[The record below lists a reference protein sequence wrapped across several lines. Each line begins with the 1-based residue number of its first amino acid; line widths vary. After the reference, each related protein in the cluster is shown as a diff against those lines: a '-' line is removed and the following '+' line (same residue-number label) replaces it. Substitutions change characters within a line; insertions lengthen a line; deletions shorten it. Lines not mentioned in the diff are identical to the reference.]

1 LAGYSKHKEKIF
13 KNICRKEK
21 KMRKRLFCALVVIMM
36 SLMLCCP
43 AIATNR
49 AGAGSVTPFI
59 GGYNFDGEEDL
70 DKAILYGLRL
80 GYNFTKN
87 WTLEGVLTFAEPDG
101 NRQYFSVTGPQGAPI
116 LVRGDSNDAKMY
128 GYKMEILYNFLP
140 DAMIVPF
147 IAAGLGG
154 RYMDWDDR
162 SSDNDFV
169 LDYGAGLKIFFAE
182 DWAVRADI
190 RHVYVTDEN
199 FNNVEYGIGLSYF
212 FGGKKEQVIPPPP
225 PPPPA
230 PEPVVEPDTDGD
242 GVIDKLDQ
250 CPDTPA
256 GVQVDEVG
264 CPLDTDKDGVYDYLD
279 KCPDTPIELKVDK
292 DGCPM
297 KVTINLN
304 VLFDFDKADVK
315 PKYHSEIK
323 RVADYM
329 NAYPWEKATLEGH
342 TDSKGTDAYN
352 EKLSQRRVD
361 AIKKYLV
368 EKFGIS
374 ADRLKA
380 VGYGESKPIA
390 TNDTDEGRQL
400 NRRVQAVMET
410 YIRK

>member
-1 LAGYSKHKEKIF
+1 M
-13 KNICRKEK
+13 K
-21 KMRKRLFCALVVIMM
+21 KKWLILVFSIVTAF
-36 SLMLCCP
+36 MLCLP
-43 AIATNR
+43 AMAANR
-49 AGAGSVTPFI
+49 AGAGSITPFI
-59 GGYNFDGEEDL
+59 GGYNFDSEEDL
-70 DKAILYGLRL
+70 DNALLYGLRM

-101 NRQYFSVTGPQGAPI
+101 DRQYMSVIQPQGAPI

-140 DAMIVPF
+140 DGMIVPF

-212 FGGKKEQVIPPPP
+212 FGGKKEQVVPPPP

-230 PEPVVEPDTDGD
+230 PAPYVEPDTDGD

-256 GVQVDEVG
+256 GVKVDEVG

-304 VLFDFDKADVK
+304 VLFDFDKSDVK
-315 PKYHSEIK
+315 PKYHDEIK

>member
-1 LAGYSKHKEKIF
+1 MM
-13 KNICRKEK
+13 K
-21 KMRKRLFCALVVIMM
+21 KWLILVFSIVTAF
-36 SLMLCCP
+36 MLCLP
-43 AIATNR
+43 AMAANR
-49 AGAGSVTPFI
+49 AGAGSITPFI
-59 GGYNFDGEEDL
+59 GGYNFDSEEDL
-70 DKAILYGLRL
+70 DNALLYGLRM

-101 NRQYFSVTGPQGAPI
+101 DRQYMSVIQPQGAPI

-140 DAMIVPF
+140 DGMIVPF

-212 FGGKKEQVIPPPP
+212 FGGKKEQVVPPPP

-230 PEPVVEPDTDGD
+230 PAPFVEPDTDGD

-256 GVQVDEVG
+256 GVKVDEVG

-304 VLFDFDKADVK
+304 VLFDFDKSDVK
-315 PKYHSEIK
+315 PKYHDEIK

>member
-1 LAGYSKHKEKIF
+1 M
-13 KNICRKEK
+13 K
-21 KMRKRLFCALVVIMM
+21 KKWLILVFSVVIAF
-36 SLMLCCP
+36 MLCLP
-43 AIATNR
+43 AMAANR
-49 AGAGSVTPFI
+49 AGAGSITPFI
-59 GGYNFDGEEDL
+59 GGYNFDSEEDL
-70 DKAILYGLRL
+70 DNALLYGLRM

-101 NRQYFSVTGPQGAPI
+101 DRQYMSVIQPQGAPI

-140 DAMIVPF
+140 DGMIVPF

-212 FGGKKEQVIPPPP
+212 FGGKKEQVVPPPP

-230 PEPVVEPDTDGD
+230 PAPFVEPDTDGD

-256 GVQVDEVG
+256 GVKVDEVG

-304 VLFDFDKADVK
+304 VLFDFDKSDVK
-315 PKYHSEIK
+315 PKYHDEIK

>member
-1 LAGYSKHKEKIF
+1 MKRKILFLLFAVMVSFILCSPTIAG
-13 KNICRKEK
+13 
-21 KMRKRLFCALVVIMM
+21 
-36 SLMLCCP
+36 
-43 AIATNR
+43 NR
-49 AGAGSVTPFI
+49 EGAWSITPFI
-59 GGYNFDGEEDL
+59 GGYNFDSSENL
-70 DKAILYGLRL
+70 DNALLYGLRL
-80 GYNFTKN
+80 GYNFTDH
-87 WTLEGVLTFAEPDG
+87 WTVEAVGTFANDVDWDG
-101 NRQYFSVTGPQGAPI
+101 KTYSQRYGWQKLDNET
-116 LVRGDSNDAKMY
+116 DMY
-128 GYKMEILYNFLP
+128 GYKLEVLYNFLP
-140 DAMIVPF
+140 DGMIVPF
-147 IAAGLGG
+147 VAAGAGG
-154 RYMDWDDR
+154 RYLEWDKGG
-162 SSDNDFV
+162 SDHDFIV
-169 LDYGAGLKIFFAE
+169 DYGAGLKIFFA
-182 DWAVRADI
+182 DWIALRGDI
-190 RHVYVTDEN
+190 RHVYLPQEE
-199 FNNVEYGIGLSYF
+199 FNNVEYGVGLSFF
-212 FGGKKEQVIPPPP
+212 FGGKKAEM
-225 PPPPA
+225 PA
-230 PEPVVEPDTDGD
+230 PAPAPVPEPAPVVAPEPDTDGD

-256 GVQVDEVG
+256 GVKVDEVG
-264 CPLDTDKDGVYDYLD
+264 CPLDSDKDGVYDYLD

-304 VLFDFDKADVK
+304 VLFDFDKSDIK
-315 PKYHSEIK
+315 PKYHNEIK

-352 EKLSQRRVD
+352 QKLSQRRVD
-361 AIKKYLV
+361 AVQKYLV

>member
-1 LAGYSKHKEKIF
+1 MKRKLLFLLVALLASF
-13 KNICRKEK
+13 
-21 KMRKRLFCALVVIMM
+21 
-36 SLMLCCP
+36 MLCSP
-43 AIATNR
+43 ATAENR

-59 GGYNFDGEEDL
+59 GGYNFDSDEDL
-70 DKAILYGLRL
+70 DKSILYGFRV

-87 WTLEGVLTFAEPDG
+87 WTLEGVLTYADANGDRE
-101 NRQYFSVTGPQGAPI
+101 YISIPQQGW
-116 LVRGDSNDAKMY
+116 VRGDSNDANMF
-128 GYKMEILYNFLP
+128 GYKLEVLYNFLP
-140 DAMIVPF
+140 DGMIVPF
-147 IAAGLGG
+147 IAAGVGG

-162 SSDNDFV
+162 GSENDLV
-169 LDYGAGLKIFFAE
+169 LDYGVGLKIFFAE

-190 RHVYVTDEN
+190 RHLYLPDDSY
-199 FNNVEYGIGLSYF
+199 NNVEYGIGLSYF
-212 FGGKKEQVIPPPP
+212 FGGKKEKIAPHPPPP
-225 PPPPA
+225 PP
-230 PEPVVEPDTDGD
+230 EPVPYVEPDTDRD

-250 CPDTPA
+250 CPDTPY
-256 GVQVDEVG
+256 GVKVDEVG

-279 KCPDTPIELKVDK
+279 KCPNTPIELKVDK

-304 VLFDFDKADVK
+304 VLFDFDKADIK
-315 PKYHSEIK
+315 PKFNSEIK

-329 NAYPWEKATLEGH
+329 TAYPWEKATLEGH

-352 EKLSQRRVD
+352 QKLSQRRVD
-361 AIKKYLV
+361 AVMKNLV

-374 ADRLKA
+374 ADQLKA

-410 YIRK
+410 YIRR

>member
-1 LAGYSKHKEKIF
+1 M
-13 KNICRKEK
+13 K
-21 KMRKRLFCALVVIMM
+21 KKWLILVFSIVTAF
-36 SLMLCCP
+36 MLCLP
-43 AIATNR
+43 AMAANR
-49 AGAGSVTPFI
+49 AGAGSITPFI
-59 GGYNFDGEEDL
+59 GGYNFDSEEDL
-70 DKAILYGLRL
+70 DNALLYGLRM

-101 NRQYFSVTGPQGAPI
+101 DRQYIAVPQAGAPAI

-128 GYKMEILYNFLP
+128 GYKMEVLYNFLP
-140 DAMIVPF
+140 DGMIVPF

-212 FGGKKEQVIPPPP
+212 FGGKKEQVVPPPP

-230 PEPVVEPDTDGD
+230 PAPYVEPDTDGD

-256 GVQVDEVG
+256 GVKVDEVG

-304 VLFDFDKADVK
+304 VLFDFDKSDVK
-315 PKYHSEIK
+315 PKYHDEIK

-352 EKLSQRRVD
+352 EKLSQRRVE
-361 AIKKYLV
+361 AIKNYLV

>member
-1 LAGYSKHKEKIF
+1 MRRVSLAMVVFGLAVFLLFSTVSTASAAEADPFYVGVFGGYVIPEDLEVDADESVDVNLDDSWAIGAKFGYIIPPLKWLAAELEYTYLADQDIDVSAVDGDYSAHNVMANLLFRYPEGKIHPYAGF
-13 KNICRKEK
+13 G
-21 KMRKRLFCALVVIMM
+21 LGV
-36 SLMLCCP
+36 ST
-43 AIATNR
+43 ATFE
-49 AGAGSVTPFI
+49 ADGSVILGNNAIEGSIDEDDTAFAWQLI
-59 GGYNFDGEEDL
+59 AGINFEISENWSADLAYKYFNSEYEIEDVDVEAASHL
-70 DKAILYGLRL
+70 ITVGL
-80 GYNFTKN
+80 NF
-87 WTLEGVLTFAEPDG
+87 
-101 NRQYFSVTGPQGAPI
+101 
-116 LVRGDSNDAKMY
+116 
-128 GYKMEILYNFLP
+128 
-140 DAMIVPF
+140 
-147 IAAGLGG
+147 
-154 RYMDWDDR
+154 
-162 SSDNDFV
+162 
-169 LDYGAGLKIFFAE
+169 
-182 DWAVRADI
+182 
-190 RHVYVTDEN
+190 H
-199 FNNVEYGIGLSYF
+199 
-212 FGGKKEQVIPPPP
+212 FGGPKEQIAPPP

-230 PEPVVEPDTDGD
+230 PEPAPVVEPDTDGD

-256 GVQVDEVG
+256 GVKVDEVG

-279 KCPDTPIELKVDK
+279 KCPDTPIELKVDR
-292 DGCPM
+292 DGCPI

-315 PKYHSEIK
+315 PKYHNEIK

-361 AIKKYLV
+361 AIKNYLV

>member
-1 LAGYSKHKEKIF
+1 MKRKLLFMLFGMLAVLILCTPSTAANLAKAWSITPYAGGYAFDDDE
-13 KNICRKEK
+13 N
-21 KMRKRLFCALVVIMM
+21 LDPALVYGVRI
-36 SLMLCCP
+36 
-43 AIATNR
+43 
-49 AGAGSVTPFI
+49 
-59 GGYNFDGEEDL
+59 GYNITQEWSIEAAIDYAEADGD
-70 DKAILYGLRL
+70 DRIFRPNGTSYKNDADML
-80 GYNFTKN
+80 GYRV
-87 WTLEGVLTFAEPDG
+87 EA
-101 NRQYFSVTGPQGAPI
+101 
-116 LVRGDSNDAKMY
+116 
-128 GYKMEILYNFLP
+128 LYNFLP
-140 DAMIVPF
+140 DTDVVLF
-147 IAAGLGG
+147 VAAGIGG
-154 RYMDWDDR
+154 RD
-162 SSDNDFV
+162 
-169 LDYGAGLKIFFAE
+169 LDYDNGSENSADGHDFAVDYGLGFKWFFAE
-182 DWAVRADI
+182 NFALRGDA
-190 RHVYVTDEN
+190 RHIYVTDVNNNN
-199 FNNVEYGIGLSYF
+199 FEFTLGLSF
-212 FGGKKEQVIPPPP
+212 VFGGEKPKAELPP

-230 PEPVVEPDTDGD
+230 PPVVEPEPDTDGD

-256 GVQVDEVG
+256 GVKVDEVG

-304 VLFDFDKADVK
+304 VLFDFDKSDVK
-315 PKYHSEIK
+315 PKYHDEIK

-352 EKLSQRRVD
+352 EKLSQRRVE
-361 AIKKYLV
+361 AIKNYLV

>member
-1 LAGYSKHKEKIF
+1 VHYPSVQEDINNN
-13 KNICRKEK
+13 KNEEEEEMK
-21 KMRKRLFCALVVIMM
+21 KKWLILVFSIVTAF
-36 SLMLCCP
+36 MLCLP
-43 AIATNR
+43 AMAANR
-49 AGAGSVTPFI
+49 AGAGSITPFI
-59 GGYNFDGEEDL
+59 GGYNFDSEEDL
-70 DKAILYGLRL
+70 DNALLYGLRM

-101 NRQYFSVTGPQGAPI
+101 DRQYMSVIQPQGAPI

-140 DAMIVPF
+140 DGMIVPF

-212 FGGKKEQVIPPPP
+212 FGGKKEQVVPPPP

-230 PEPVVEPDTDGD
+230 PAPYVEPDTDGD

-256 GVQVDEVG
+256 GVKVDEVG

-304 VLFDFDKADVK
+304 VLFDFDKSDVK
-315 PKYHSEIK
+315 PKYHDEIK

>member
-1 LAGYSKHKEKIF
+1 MR
-13 KNICRKEK
+13 RK
-21 KMRKRLFCALVVIMM
+21 LGFILCALMAALI
-36 SLMLCCP
+36 LC
-43 AIATNR
+43 
-49 AGAGSVTPFI
+49 TPSMAANLAKAWSITPVI
-59 GGYNFDGEEDL
+59 GGYSFDDDENL
-70 DKAILYGLRL
+70 DSSLLYGLRI
-80 GYNFTKN
+80 GYNLTKE
-87 WTLEGVLTFAEPDG
+87 WTIEGVVTYTEADGDDNILDVSSKSYYKDDADMINYRLEG
-101 NRQYFSVTGPQGAPI
+101 
-116 LVRGDSNDAKMY
+116 
-128 GYKMEILYNFLP
+128 LYNFLP
-140 DAMIVPF
+140 DTDVVLF
-147 IAAGLGG
+147 VAAGVGG
-154 RYMDWDDR
+154 RNLDYDEGDSNDD
-162 SSDNDFV
+162 FL
-169 LDYGAGLKIFFAE
+169 LDYGLGFKWFFAE
-182 DWAVRADI
+182 DWALRGDA
-190 RHVYVTDEN
+190 RHLYLTDESDSN
-199 FNNVEYGIGLSYF
+199 FEYTLGLSFF
-212 FGGKKEQVIPPPP
+212 FGGEKPKAELPP

-230 PEPVVEPDTDGD
+230 PVVVPEPDTDGD

-256 GVQVDEVG
+256 GVKVDEVG

-304 VLFDFDKADVK
+304 VLFDFDKSDIK
-315 PKYHSEIK
+315 PKFHDEIK

-361 AIKKYLV
+361 AVMKYLV

-380 VGYGESKPIA
+380 VGYGEAKPIA